1 VDTAP
6 NIMEIIKEEEFKT
19 ESIYLSTDSQSE
31 QILDIE
37 IERGSQEKIIQ
48 QLEEKY
54 GIKLERVVT
63 EMRQIVV
70 NQ

>member
-1 VDTAP
+1 MDTAP

-63 EMRQIVV
+63 EMGQIVV

>member
-1 VDTAP
+1 MDTAP